1 MRKYV
6 TLEKILWYYYVV
18 SIGFYFILFGIES
31 MEYTFIDQEL
41 KKRLRVFYE
50 GGRKLA
56 VLTGA
61 GLSADSGIP
70 TFRDVDGFWT
80 VGSENYAPEE
90 MGTYRMFCAKPLEV
104 WKWYLY
110 RKGICSKASPNKG
123 HHAIRQLEELFG
135 DRFRLIS
142 QNVDGLH
149 LAAGNSVARTYLIHG
164 TLERC
169 RCGKECSQTLFP
181 FPDFTLEKGEELTE
195 EQAEKLKCPKC
206 NAFTRPHVLWLD
218 EFYDEEHYRRD
229 SALRVSSETGLLL
242 IVGTSGATTLP
253 QLVVQNTMNKKGIVI
268 DINKQTN
275 HFSMLVGESTNGF
288 ALRGSSSEILPE
300 FVACFSEFA
309 ESAR

>member
-1 MRKYV
+1 
-6 TLEKILWYYYVV
+6 
-18 SIGFYFILFGIES
+18 
-31 MEYTFIDQEL
+31 MECTFIDQGL
-41 KKRLRVFYE
+41 KKRLREFYE
-50 GGRKLA
+50 NGRKLT

-70 TFRDVDGFWT
+70 TFRDTDGFWT
-80 VGSENYAPEE
+80 VGSENYTPEE

-123 HHAIRQLEELFG
+123 HHAIRQLEEMFG

-149 LAAGNSVARTYLIHG
+149 LAAGNSVERTYFIHG

-169 RCGKECSQTLFP
+169 RCGKECSRELFP

-206 NAFTRPHVLWLD
+206 NAFKRPHVLWFD

-229 SALRVSSETGLLL
+229 SALRVSKETGLLL

-253 QLVVQNTMNKKGIVI
+253 QLVVQTTMDNKGIVI
-268 DINKQTN
+268 DINKKTN
-275 HFSMLVGESTNGF
+275 HFSTLVGRSANGF
-288 ALRGSSSEILPE
+288 ALRGSSSDILPE
-300 FVACFSEFA
+300 FVACFGEFA
-309 ESAR
+309 KAAR

>member
-1 MRKYV
+1 
-6 TLEKILWYYYVV
+6 
-18 SIGFYFILFGIES
+18 

-41 KKRLRVFYE
+41 KKRLREFYE
-50 GGRKLA
+50 GGLKLT

-80 VGSENYAPEE
+80 VGSENYTPEE
-90 MGTYRMFCAKPLEV
+90 MGTYRMFRTKPLEV

-110 RKGICSKASPNKG
+110 RKGICAKASPNKG
-123 HHAIRQLEELFG
+123 HHAIRQLEEMFG

-149 LAAGNSVARTYLIHG
+149 LAAGNSVERTYFIHG

-169 RCGKECSQTLFP
+169 RCGKECSQELFP

-195 EQAEKLKCPKC
+195 GQAEKLKCPKC
-206 NAFTRPHVLWLD
+206 HAFTRPHVLWFD

-229 SALRVSSETGLLL
+229 SALHVSRETGLLL

-253 QLVVQNTMNKKGIVI
+253 QLVVQTTMDKKGIVI
-268 DINKQTN
+268 DINKKTN
-275 HFSMLVGESTNGF
+275 HFSTLVGRSANGF
-288 ALRGSSSEILPE
+288 SLRGSSSDILPE

-309 ESAR
+309 EAAR